1 MNFVEPIRDKAIIED
16 IYLDLDKT
24 NKRDALMFMLGLHTG
39 LRISDILKFKI
50 RDLMKD
56 YYNIREQKTGKQK
69 SYEWNP
75 YLKRII
81 DEYIQGKDADEYVFR
96 SRQTLKP
103 ITRQRA
109 YQIIKGICEK
119 HGVHNVGTHTLRKTF
134 GYFLY
139 QESGKDV
146 ALVMDI
152 LNHSNQETTLR
163 YIGITQLRNNK
174 KMQELK
180 YFNIKK

>member
-1 MNFVEPIRDKAIIED
+1 MNFVEPIRDKMIVED
-16 IYLDLDKT
+16 IYNDLKEKND
-24 NKRDALMFMLGLHTG
+24 RDALMFLMGIYTG
-39 LRISDILKFKI
+39 LRISDILLFKI
-50 RDLMKD
+50 KDLLKS

-75 YLKRII
+75 YLKRAI
-81 DEYIQGKDADEYVFR
+81 KEYVKNKDIEEYAFK
-96 SRQTLKP
+96 SRQTLRP

-109 YQIIKGICEK
+109 YQIIKNVCAR
-119 HGVHNVGTHTLRKTF
+119 HGVYNTGTHTLRKTF

-139 QESGKDV
+139 KESGKDI
-146 ALVMDI
+146 AMVMDI
-152 LNHSNQETTLR
+152 LNHSSQETTLR
-163 YIGITQLRNNK
+163 YIGITQIRNNK

>member
-1 MNFVEPIRDKAIIED
+1 MNFVEPIRDKTVVED
-16 IYLDLDKT
+16 IYIDLNKK
-24 NKRDALMFMLGLHTG
+24 NKRDALLFMLGLHTG

-50 RDLMKD
+50 RDLMKT

-81 DEYIQGKDADEYVFR
+81 DEYVEGKDPDEYAFR

-109 YQIIKGICEK
+109 YQIIKQVCEK
-119 HGVHNVGTHTLRKTF
+119 HGIHNAGTHTLRKTF
-134 GYFLY
+134 GYFIY
-139 QESGKDV
+139 IESGKDV
-146 ALVMDI
+146 SMVMDI

-174 KMQELK
+174 KMQQLK
-180 YFNIKK
+180 FFNIKK